1 MSKKLRFFFLFLIFI
16 NGYVSLSLELIS
28 LRQVSSFAGSTAVT
42 ASIIIGVFLAF
53 MSWGYY
59 YGSVIKLAK
68 NKSRRLFYVNFIII
82 AIMIVLAGS
91 FAIVETNFSVM
102 VVVGMTSNV
111 LKTFTYSFLYLSIGP
126 FLFGLNTALICRFLH
141 KYNRDYTGKIMAID
155 TIGSVLGSLL
165 TTLVLMPLIGVN
177 HTLILVVVLAL
188 LSAFLVFPQKRDFVF
203 FPFLVFITYLIN
215 SDRVLYSQYN
225 IVENNAVSTISIVE
239 EDDGKSKMMVING
252 AKSSK
257 ISQDKS
263 LHFEYVKYI
272 EENFINNLPK
282 DEKKEVLVL
291 GAGGFT
297 MGEDDTFHNYTYID
311 IDKSLKDVSEKYF
324 LNKKISANKTFVV
337 EDANQFL
344 KDASKKYDLIILD
357 VYSSLHFIP
366 QDLIT
371 KEYFERVKGNLKQD
385 GIMLLNAIVSPS
397 FSNEYSMKLD
407 NTINFVF
414 GHNLQRQTVCKTFN
428 PWQKDKTCNV
438 IYVYYHKKNSGEIY
452 TNNKNSLVYDM

>member
-1 MSKKLRFFFLFLIFI
+1 MSKKLQFFFLFLIFI

-28 LRQVSSFAGSTAVT
+28 LRQVSSFVGSTAVT

-59 YGSVIKLAK
+59 YGSVISLLK
-68 NKSRRLFYVNFIII
+68 NKSRKLLYINFIII

-91 FAIVETNFSVM
+91 FSVVEINFSAM
-102 VVVGMTSNV
+102 NEAGLSSNI
-111 LKTFTYSFLYLSIGP
+111 LKTFIYSFLFLSVGP
-126 FLFGLNTALICRFLH
+126 FLFGLNTALICRYLH

-177 HTLILVVVLAL
+177 HTLVLVVGFSLFG
-188 LSAFLVFPQKRDFVF
+188 AFLVLPRKKDLVVFP
-203 FPFLVFITYLIN
+203 LLICITYLIN
-215 SDRVLYSQYN
+215 SDYALYTRHK
-225 IVENNAVSTISIVE
+225 IVENNAVSTISILE
-239 EDDGKSKMMVING
+239 EDGGKSKIMLMNG
-252 AKSSK
+252 SPASK
-257 ISQDKS
+257 TSEDKN

-282 DEKKEVLVL
+282 NEKKDVLVL

-297 MGEDDTFHNYTYID
+297 MGEDDLFHNYTYID

-324 LNKKISANKTFVV
+324 LNKKVSPNKIFVV

-344 KDASKKYDLIILD
+344 KDDTKKYDLIILD

-371 KEYFERVKGNLKQD
+371 KEYFERVKANLKEG

-407 NTINFVF
+407 NTIRYVF
-414 GHNLQRQTVCKTFN
+414 GHNLQRQTICKSFN
-428 PWQKDKTCNV
+428 PWQKDKTCNIV
-438 IYVYYHKKNSGEIY
+438 YVYYNKKNNANIY
-452 TNNKNSLVYDM
+452 TTNKNTLIYDM